1 MTDFVRRILRPEHN
15 DWIIRS
21 LLDVDFYKFTMGLFI
36 HTFYRRVNVTF
47 GFINRHLHIPTA
59 LIDEGELRA
68 QLDHVLTL
76 RFMSTELSCLR
87 GMDVYGEAMFPKDYL
102 AFMAQLRLTPYVLT
116 RVGTQYRLTFS
127 GPWEAVTF
135 WETIALSIITELLNR
150 KLLRAMVEAG
160 HASETELKVFYA
172 RATDKLYRKLKRL
185 KGHSIRFADF
195 GTRRRH
201 SFLWQ
206 QFAVEMAFDVM
217 GPLFTGTSNTLL
229 ALSNNLVPIGTNAH
243 ELPMVL
249 TALAE
254 TDEEKKDAQYEVL
267 RKWQKLFPQQALRIL
282 LPDTY
287 GSRQFFNDMP
297 RNLARYVANGWRG
310 GRGDSGILTEEGK
323 LLVDFFTKYGSD
335 PKDKLYVPS
344 DGLDVDP
351 MFEVNDALSGQIGLS
366 NGWGTGFTN
375 DFVDCHPR
383 GHEYAVIGRIVLQ
396 LTWNQLLA
404 GHSFV
409 CKVESTNGRSAVKL
423 SNNVKKATG
432 PKDEVERYLRI
443 FGEEGR
449 VTQDVVV

>member
-21 LLDVDFYKFTMGLFI
+21 LLDVDFYKFTMGLFVYR
-36 HTFYRRVNVTF
+36 FYRGTNVVY
-47 GFINRHLHIPTA
+47 GFINRHLHIPTV
-59 LIDEGELRA
+59 LIDEGELRE

-76 RFMSTELSCLR
+76 RFLSTEIAYLR
-87 GMDVYGEAMFPKDYL
+87 GMDVYGETMFPKDYM
-102 AFMAQLRLTPYVLT
+102 AFLAQLRLTPYVLT
-116 RVGTQYRLTFS
+116 RVGNQYKLTFRGS
-127 GPWEAVTF
+127 WEVVKF

-150 KLLRAMVEAG
+150 KLLRAIAETGSAG
-160 HASETELKVFYA
+160 ATELKILYA

-185 KGHSIRFADF
+185 KERSIRFADF
-195 GTRRRH
+195 GTRRRW

-206 QFAVEMAFDVM
+206 QFAIEMACDVM

-229 ALSNNLVPIGTNAH
+229 AARNNLVPIGTNAH
-243 ELPMVL
+243 SLPMTL

-254 TDEEKKDAQYEVL
+254 SDEEKKDAQYEVL
-267 RKWQKLFPQQALRIL
+267 CKWQKLFPQQALRIL

-297 RNLARYVANGWRG
+297 KDLARYVANAWRG
-310 GRGDSGILTEEGK
+310 GRGDSGVLSEEGK
-323 LLVDFFTKYGSD
+323 LLIDFFKTHGAD

-344 DGLDVDP
+344 DGLDVDL
-351 MFEVNDALSGQIGLS
+351 MLEVDGALAGQIGLG
-366 NGWGTGFTN
+366 NGWGTGFTK

-383 GHEYAVIGRIVLQ
+383 GDEYAVIDGTALP
-396 LTWNQLLA
+396 LTWNQLFA

-409 CKVESTNGRSAVKL
+409 CKVESANGHPAVKL

-432 PKDEVERYLRI
+432 PKDEIERYLRI
-443 FGEEGR
+443 FGHEGR
-449 VTQDVVV
+449 VVQDVVH